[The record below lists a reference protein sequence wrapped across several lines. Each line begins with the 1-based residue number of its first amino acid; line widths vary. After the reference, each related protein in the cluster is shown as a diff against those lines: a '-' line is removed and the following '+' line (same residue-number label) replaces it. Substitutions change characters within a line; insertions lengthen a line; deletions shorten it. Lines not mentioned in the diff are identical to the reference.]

1 MAKPITTT
9 TKQGVIKSVNNPV
22 TLEVAPGRTT
32 TSRTVTVQ
40 PDDGTGAV
48 HLEIP
53 VNKGGNF
60 QVNDRVKYVV
70 TDGPLGAINTSLE
83 KV

>member
-9 TKQGVIKSVNNPV
+9 TKQGVITSVNEPV
-22 TLEVAPGRTT
+22 TEAILMGNPI
-32 TSRTVTVQ
+32 TSRSVTVQ

-48 HLEIP
+48 DVDID
-53 VNKGGNF
+53 VYNRGNF

-70 TDGPLGAINTSLE
+70 TDGPLGALPSSLG
-83 KV
+83 KI